1 MLGVIALCV
10 AFGLLALLLSLSRWL
25 AHRPWAAAGNLVVAM
40 VLLLVAQRLW
50 PPVLHLQTYESMRPK
65 ALIAQVHCERTGP
78 SEYRVTLT
86 RLPAGHMQV
95 FEMSGDEWRLDIR
108 TLVWT
113 GRAAK
118 LGLPDSFRLDRLS
131 GRYLHTELPH
141 EDPSQATPSATPA
154 AGSAVAAEPVPALL
168 VPDSYALS
176 DEEVAGE
183 DIWAQARTDSGWN
196 GHVDARHAYGPW
208 RPLADGARYEVS
220 MTRVP
225 GKAGIVLDA
234 RPANEAAA
242 KAMRYTRSD
251 NVRTKG

>member
-25 AHRPWAAAGNLVVAM
+25 AHRPWAAAGNLVVAI

-78 SEYRVTLT
+78 SAYRVTLT

-95 FEMSGDEWRLDIR
+95 FEMSGDEWRLDVR

-131 GRYLHTELPH
+131 GRYLRTSLAPETTPT
-141 EDPSQATPSATPA
+141 ATSA
-154 AGSAVAAEPVPALL
+154 AVAKPTPALL
-168 VPDSYALS
+168 VPASYALS
-176 DEEVAGE
+176 DEQEAGE
-183 DIWAQARTDSGWN
+183 DIWAQARTNSGWKDRL
-196 GHVDARHAYGPW
+196 DARHAYGPW
-208 RPLADGARYEVS
+208 RPLADGARFDIS
-220 MTRVP
+220 MTRAP
-225 GKAGIVLDA
+225 GQVEVAIEA

-242 KAMRYTRSD
+242 KAMRYTETGS
-251 NVRTKG
+251 VRTKG

>member
-25 AHRPWAAAGNLVVAM
+25 AHRPWAAAGNLVVAIM
-40 VLLLVAQRLW
+40 LLLVAQRLW

-78 SEYRVTLT
+78 SAYRVTLT

-95 FEMSGDEWRLDIR
+95 FEMSGDEWRLDVR

-113 GRAAK
+113 GRVAK

-131 GRYLHTELPH
+131 GRYLHTELAP
-141 EDPSQATPSATPA
+141 EGAPTATPA
-154 AGSAVAAEPVPALL
+154 VKPAAATDRVPALL
-168 VPDSYALS
+168 VPASYALS

-183 DIWAQARTDSGWN
+183 DIWAQARTDSGWKSY
-196 GHVDARHAYGPW
+196 VDARHAYGPW
-208 RPLADGARYEVS
+208 RPLADGARYDVS

-225 GKAGIVLDA
+225 GKPEIVLDA

-242 KAMRYTRSD
+242 KAMRYTESD
-251 NVRTKG
+251 KVPTKG

>member
-25 AHRPWAAAGNLVVAM
+25 AHRPWAAAGNLAVA
-40 VLLLVAQRLW
+40 VLLLLVAHRLW

-78 SEYRVTLT
+78 SAYRVTLT

-95 FEMSGDEWRLDIR
+95 FEMSGDEWRLDVR

-113 GRAAK
+113 GLAAE

-131 GRYLHTELPH
+131 GRYLHTEPAS
-141 EDPSQATPSATPA
+141 DSTP
-154 AGSAVAAEPVPALL
+154 GSAAPPAVDPAPARLVPA
-168 VPDSYALS
+168 SFALS
-176 DEEVAGE
+176 DEEEAGE
-183 DIWAQARTDSGWN
+183 DIWAQARTDSGWKR
-196 GHVDARHAYGPW
+196 HVDARHAYGPW
-208 RPLADGARYEVS
+208 RPLAGGARYDVS
-220 MTRVP
+220 MTRAP
-225 GKAGIVLDA
+225 GQAEAVLDA

-242 KAMRYTRSD
+242 KAMRYTGGD
-251 NVRTKG
+251 KTRTKG

>member
-25 AHRPWAAAGNLVVAM
+25 AHRQWAAAGNLALAVL
-40 VLLLVAQRLW
+40 LLLVAHRLW

-78 SEYRVTLT
+78 SAYRVTLT

-95 FEMSGDEWRLDIR
+95 FEMSGDEWRLDVR

-113 GRAAK
+113 GLAAE

-131 GRYLHTELPH
+131 GRYLHTEL
-141 EDPSQATPSATPA
+141 ATETTPTPA
-154 AGSAVAAEPVPALL
+154 MTPASEPGPTRRVPA
-168 VPDSYALS
+168 SFALS
-176 DEEVAGE
+176 DEEEAGE
-183 DIWAQARTDSGWN
+183 DIWAQARTDSGWKA
-196 GHVDARHAYGPW
+196 HIDARRAYGPW
-208 RPLADGARYEVS
+208 RPLADGARYDVS
-220 MTRVP
+220 MTRTP
-225 GKAGIVLDA
+225 GQAEVVLDA

-242 KAMRYTRSD
+242 KAMRYTDGDRI
-251 NVRTKG
+251 RTKG

>member
-25 AHRPWAAAGNLVVAM
+25 AHRPWAAAGNLAIAV
-40 VLLLVAQRLW
+40 VLLLVAHLLW

-78 SEYRVTLT
+78 SAYRVTLT

-95 FEMSGDEWRLDIR
+95 FEMSGDEWRLDVR

-113 GRAAK
+113 GQAAQ

-131 GRYLHTELPH
+131 GRYLRTELAAEAAP
-141 EDPSQATPSATPA
+141 TPA
-154 AGSAVAAEPVPALL
+154 AASAAEPAQSLL
-168 VPDSYALS
+168 VPASFALS
-176 DEEVAGE
+176 DEEEAGE
-183 DIWAQARTDSGWN
+183 DIWAQARTDSGWK

-208 RPLADGARYEVS
+208 RPLADGARYDVA

-225 GKAGIVLDA
+225 GQAEAVLEVL
-234 RPANEAAA
+234 PANEAAA
-242 KAMRYTRSD
+242 KAMRYTGGD
-251 NVRTKG
+251 NIRTKG

>member
-25 AHRPWAAAGNLVVAM
+25 AHRPWAAAGNLAVAIA
-40 VLLLVAQRLW
+40 LLLVAQRLW

-65 ALIAQVHCERTGP
+65 ALIAQIHCERTGP
-78 SEYRVTLT
+78 SAYRVTLT

-95 FEMSGDEWRLDIR
+95 FEMSGDEWRLDVR

-131 GRYLHTELPH
+131 GRYLHTELAP
-141 EDPSQATPSATPA
+141 EVAPTATPA
-154 AGSAVAAEPVPALL
+154 ARPDATPESVPTLL
-168 VPDSYALS
+168 VPTSYALS
-176 DEEVAGE
+176 DEEEAGE
-183 DIWAQARTDSGWN
+183 DIWAQARTESGWKR
-196 GHVDARHAYGPW
+196 HVDARHAYGPW
-208 RPLADGARYEVS
+208 RPLADGARYDVS

-225 GKAGIVLDA
+225 GKAEVVLDA

-242 KAMRYTRSD
+242 KAMRYTQTG

>member
-25 AHRPWAAAGNLVVAM
+25 AHRPWAAAGNLVVAIM
-40 VLLLVAQRLW
+40 LLLVALRLW

-78 SEYRVTLT
+78 SAYRVTLT

-95 FEMSGDEWRLDIR
+95 FEMSGDEWRLDVR

-113 GRAAK
+113 GRAAQ

-131 GRYLHTELPH
+131 GRYLHTELAP
-141 EDPSQATPSATPA
+141 EGGPTATPA
-154 AGSAVAAEPVPALL
+154 ASSSVATEPVPALL
-168 VPDSYALS
+168 VPASYALS
-176 DEEVAGE
+176 DGEVAGE
-183 DIWAQARTDSGWN
+183 DIWAQARTDSGWK
-196 GHVDARHAYGPW
+196 GHIDARRGYGPW
-208 RPLADGARYEVS
+208 RPLAEGARYDVS

-225 GKAGIVLDA
+225 GKAEIVLDA

-242 KAMRYTRSD
+242 KAMRYTEND